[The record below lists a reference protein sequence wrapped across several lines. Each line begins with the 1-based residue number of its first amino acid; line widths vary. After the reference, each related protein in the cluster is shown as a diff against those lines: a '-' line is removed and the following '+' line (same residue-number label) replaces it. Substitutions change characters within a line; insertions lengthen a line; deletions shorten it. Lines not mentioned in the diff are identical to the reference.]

1 MMSLIEMKQAEIK
14 AKSAILEITAEY
26 DMSDKEVECFYHK
39 LILSLAE
46 PCAYCADERW
56 AEEKCAYQKN
66 RI

>member
-1 MMSLIEMKQAEIK
+1 MMSFTEMKQAELK

-26 DMSDKEVECFYHK
+26 DMSDEEVECFYHK
-39 LILSLAE
+39 LILGLAG
-46 PCAYCADERW
+46 PCARW